1 MLTFPTLRCRTVAD
15 IWCTSSCCKRD
26 DLQSFCSQTVFT
38 YGYSLSSGEGVFM
51 NIKWKPIN
59 PGSVLRGSIT
69 KVKMGAS
76 DWLFSCAEDNYVGGD
91 KVVVWLSSCC
101 WQAKAKREDE
111 QTVPKVPAPQ
121 RQVTER
127 REGFFFFFF
136 CYGVSIWIFASCLSE
151 HFAFKIN
158 SHCRWGPVWNSYS
171 LGSTA
176 FPAPALP
183 CDVFWRLIPVP
194 CWVAIGS
201 HDIPCHARGQVEDVL
216 QLPCVLSFFLN
227 GKQEDLKHFNSLRYM
242 V

>member
-1 MLTFPTLRCRTVAD
+1 
-15 IWCTSSCCKRD
+15 
-26 DLQSFCSQTVFT
+26 
-38 YGYSLSSGEGVFM
+38 M

-76 DWLFSCAEDNYVGGD
+76 NWLFSCAEDNYVGGD

-127 REGFFFFFF
+127 REGCFFFF

-151 HFAFKIN
+151 HFTFKIN

-171 LGSTA
+171 LGNTA

-194 CWVAIGS
+194 CWVAVGS

-227 GKQEDLKHFNSLRYM
+227 GKQEDLKHFNSLRHM